1 MNDTNNS
8 HTSPSTTLGQVL
20 AWAHAELSAAC
31 DRLDERM
38 AATDDPDEKMAL
50 VVVAA
55 DLRDWIDETVFE
67 LLDGD
72 R

>member
-1 MNDTNNS
+1 MNDTNPGS
-8 HTSPSTTLGQVL
+8 LSPSTTLGQVL
-20 AWAHAELSAAC
+20 AWAHTELTAAC

-38 AATDDPDEKMAL
+38 AATQDPDDRLAL
-50 VVVAA
+50 AVVTA